1 MADSLCISHFVISVF
16 HLKQDIH
23 NTLMVQG
30 CCFLRVNMPGFTYV
44 SFWASYSLLPLVYET
59 HCIRILSVFHYETFI
74 CQGSDL
80 ASFVLEI

>member
-44 SFWASYSLLPLVYET
+44 SFLARYSLLPLYET
-59 HCIRILSVFHYETFI
+59 HCNNFVFVFHYETFI
-74 CQGSDL
+74 CQESDL